1 MIPAWSAAIAAI
13 ALRARLGCVPQSPAA
28 AGLGWGGVVLAGGG
42 VFIAGAEWEA
52 RRPARLTL
60 RSSSTPPARPTCSA
74 TQWPGGT
81 SEIARLRSEILH

>member
-1 MIPAWSAAIAAI
+1 MKDPGLERRHRGHR
-13 ALRARLGCVPQSPAA
+13 LRARLGCVPQSRAA

-60 RSSSTPPARPTCSA
+60 RFSRAAGFRGRALHPHPT
-74 TQWPGGT
+74 
-81 SEIARLRSEILH
+81 